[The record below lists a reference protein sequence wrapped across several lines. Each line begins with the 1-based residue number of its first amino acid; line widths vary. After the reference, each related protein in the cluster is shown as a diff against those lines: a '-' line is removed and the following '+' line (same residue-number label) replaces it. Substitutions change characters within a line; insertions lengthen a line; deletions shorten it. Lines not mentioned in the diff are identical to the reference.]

1 MFPIYRT
8 KSTAPKN
15 KQAVTVYHN
24 ANSVSAQSRASP
36 VNRKSKQLPPRKLS
50 LLGDFTGK
58 RWLKIALRTLHIF
71 SVIGVGGAVLF
82 DVPFSQWVWY
92 WYAAMVTGVLMA
104 AIDALSNFLW
114 LVQIRGIVIFLK
126 LGLLMFL
133 GGNMLVN
140 HLVLISV
147 IIMSAVI
154 SHAPGDI
161 RYYSVVHRRRINS
174 FHDIK
179 G

>member
-1 MFPIYRT
+1 V
-8 KSTAPKN
+8 KKNSTLL
-15 KQAVTVYHN
+15 Q
-24 ANSVSAQSRASP
+24 
-36 VNRKSKQLPPRKLS
+36 PRKLS

-58 RWLKIALRTLHIF
+58 RWLKIILRTLHIL
-71 SVIGVGGAVLF
+71 SVIGVGGAILF
-82 DVPFSQWVWY
+82 DIPFSQWAWY
-92 WYAAMVTGVLMA
+92 WYAAVATGVTMV

-114 LVQIRGIVIFLK
+114 LVQIRGIVIYIK

-140 HLVLISV
+140 QLVLVAIIIISA
-147 IIMSAVI
+147 II

-161 RYYSVVHRRRINS
+161 RYYSIVHRRRINS
-174 FHDIK
+174 FHDSK